1 MSYLEELETLLR
13 ERGVAEERVRDTVDD
28 LAAFVAEGGADP
40 EEEFG
45 PVTEFADDLTGG
57 ADEAGT
63 GTGKEGE
70 TLVWGADSFAALGK
84 MNELGAQGWEVDR
97 LDGKGAF
104 VSHRDE
110 NPQAW
115 EYRQESA
122 LGKRERARIAER
134 LAPEGWEPCGHYF
147 TFAYFKR
154 TRAAVVGPE
163 AELAERP
170 EPARKRFFWGV
181 PGLAVT
187 TFFLALL
194 VVSLISL
201 GQTIRQ
207 GDAADRVSSLLGAV
221 TGGVLGLVV
230 MTVVVW
236 LFFKLLARIRNR

>member
-13 ERGVAEERVRDTVDD
+13 TRGVAEERVRDTVDD

-45 PVTEFADDLTGG
+45 PVTEFADDLVGG
-57 ADEAGT
+57 DGDAESGVAAGT
-63 GTGKEGE
+63 E
-70 TLVWGADSFAALGK
+70 TLVWGADSFVARDRL
-84 MNELGAQGWEVDR
+84 NELGAQGWEVDR
-97 LDGKGAF
+97 LDNKGAF

-122 LGKRERARIAER
+122 LGKRERARMAER

-147 TFAYFKR
+147 THAYFKR
-154 TRAAVVGPE
+154 ARAAVVGPQ

-170 EPARKRFFWGV
+170 EPTRKRFFWGV

-201 GQTIRQ
+201 GQTLWE
-207 GDAADRVSSLLGAV
+207 GDAADRVATLLGAV
-221 TGGVLGLVV
+221 AGGAVGVAG

-236 LFFKLLARIRNR
+236 LLFKLLAKFRNR

>member
-13 ERGVAEERVRDTVDD
+13 ERGVAEERVRDTVND
-28 LAAFVAEGGADP
+28 LSAFAAEGGVDP

-45 PVTEFADDLTGG
+45 PVAEFVDDLTGENG
-57 ADEAGT
+57 EAEAEAGV
-63 GTGKEGE
+63 E
-70 TLVWGADSFAALGK
+70 TMVWGADSFAAQGQ
-84 MNELGAQGWEVDR
+84 MNELGAQGWEIDR
-97 LDGKGAF
+97 LDRQGRF
-104 VSHRDE
+104 VSRRDE
-110 NPQAW
+110 KPQAW

-122 LGKRERARIAER
+122 LGKRERARMAER

-154 TRAAVVGPE
+154 ARAAVVGPE

-181 PGLAVT
+181 PGVAVT

-201 GQTIRQ
+201 GQAIRE
-207 GDAADRVSSLLGAV
+207 GDAADRVSTLLGAA
-221 TGGVLGLVV
+221 TGGVLGLAV
-230 MTVVVW
+230 MTVLVW

>member
-1 MSYLEELETLLR
+1 MSYLDELETLLR
-13 ERGVAEERVRDTVDD
+13 ARGVAEERVRDTVDD

-45 PVTEFADDLTGG
+45 PVTEFADDLTGEGGDTG
-57 ADEAGT
+57 AGAAAEV
-63 GTGKEGE
+63 E
-70 TLVWGADSFAALGK
+70 TLVWGADSFAAPDRL
-84 MNELGAQGWEVDR
+84 NELGAQGWEVDR

-104 VSHRDE
+104 VSYRDE

-122 LGKRERARIAER
+122 LGKRERARMADR
-134 LAPEGWEPCGHYF
+134 MAPEGWEPCGHYF
-147 TFAYFKR
+147 THAYFKR
-154 TRAAVVGPE
+154 ARAAVVGPQ
-163 AELAERP
+163 AELDERP

-194 VVSLISL
+194 VVSLLSL
-201 GQTIRQ
+201 GQALWE
-207 GDAADRVSSLLGAV
+207 GDTPDRVTTLLGAV
-221 TGGVLGLVV
+221 VGGVLGLAG

-236 LFFKLLARIRNR
+236 LFFKLLAKLRNR